1 MTESP
6 FQETEIDTAAA
17 LAGEVALVLDKPVAV
32 VLLDLLARIMDEGG
46 AEQLR
51 DVLEHPADM
60 SAVWTLKTA
69 LGSAV
74 GVPMAQ
80 DYDALVDEAR
90 TLVVSR
96 LEAAD

>member
-6 FQETEIDTAAA
+6 FPENEIDADAA
-17 LAGEVALVLDKPVAV
+17 LKGEVALVLEKPVAV
-32 VLLDLLARIMDEGG
+32 VLLDLLARVMDDGG
-46 AEQLR
+46 ADQLR
-51 DVLEHPADM
+51 DLLEHPADM

-69 LGSAV
+69 LESAV

-80 DYDALVDEAR
+80 DYDALVDGAR

>member
-6 FQETEIDTAAA
+6 FQETEIDTAAT
-17 LAGEVALVLDKPVAV
+17 LKGDVALMLDKPVAV

-46 AEQLR
+46 ADQLR

-69 LGSAV
+69 LEGAV

-80 DYDALVDEAR
+80 DYDALVDAAR